1 MKLNNFGLY
10 RLEWHL
16 HFGPSPTL
24 KHHGQSEK
32 ETSFKDEQAQ
42 APQAFEVP
50 SP

>member
-10 RLEWHL
+10 RREWHL
-16 HFGPSPTL
+16 HVEPSPTL